1 MTAVNAAQATVKSVA
16 DPNASYET
24 LKKVWE
30 KSRAVCG
37 GERFVK
43 DYDSPLRMH
52 SGDNLLLPFSPS
64 MLPEQYTFY
73 KNEAE
78 LPGITA
84 QLSAMIIGGLLR
96 KTPEL
101 KLPEG
106 TPDEV
111 ADWIINE
118 FDKDDSSLVAF
129 LQKLL
134 SEEIQ
139 TSRSWIFVDYP
150 RIENPETLTRED
162 LLQYKPYP
170 ILQPAESIV
179 NWRTRKNKLGKIV
192 LDRVIV
198 RGYEEIFDKNEFHPS
213 FYDTV
218 WVHELDE
225 NERYRIRKCRR
236 PDAVTQVV
244 TIAGQT
250 QIDPNKATFVEIE
263 LIENIL
269 NNGEPLNFI
278 PAWPANGSVEPI
290 QPILAPIVDKEVSLY
305 NKISRRNH
313 LLYGAATYTP
323 YIKSNMGSDAFDNVV
338 ASGLGTWLLLE
349 PGDDIGVLETPT
361 AALAD
366 MDRAIAAGL
375 EEIARLGVRMLT
387 PETDQSG
394 VALEIRNA
402 SQTAQ
407 IGSLNTRV
415 SNTMKQVIAFMINW
429 RFGVQLKASD
439 VDFSLST
446 DFRPLP
452 VGADW
457 LRLVTEWYQQA
468 LIPRSIWLLILKH
481 NDLVPSD
488 YDDVEGRKEITTD
501 MDLAI
506 KENDDYLKD
515 GK

>member
-1 MTAVNAAQATVKSVA
+1 MSIVNAAQSVTKTVA

-24 LKKVWE
+24 MKKIWE
-30 KSRAVCG
+30 KSRAVCS

-43 DYDSPLRMH
+43 DYDAMSRLH
-52 SGDNLLLPFSPS
+52 FGETLLLPFSPS
-64 MLPEQYTFY
+64 MSEEQFKFF

-84 QLSAMIIGGLLR
+84 QLLTMITGGLLR

-101 KLPEG
+101 KLPEEFSE
-106 TPDEV
+106 EV
-111 ADWIINE
+111 TDWILNE
-118 FDKDDSSLVAF
+118 FDKDDSTMVSF
-129 LQKLL
+129 LYRLL
-134 SEEIQ
+134 NEEIQ
-139 TSRSWIFVDYP
+139 TTRAWIFVDYP
-150 RIENPETLTRED
+150 RIENPESLTKEE

-170 ILQPAESIV
+170 IIQPAEAVI
-179 NWRTRKNKLGKIV
+179 NWRTRKNRLGKIV

-198 RGYEEIFDKNEFHPS
+198 RGYEERFEKNEFHPS
-213 FYDTV
+213 YYDTV

-225 NERYRIRKCRR
+225 EEHYRIRKFVRR
-236 PDAVTQVV
+236 DEVTSIEV
-244 TIAGQT
+244 IAGSPQAN
-250 QIDPNKATFVEIE
+250 PNKAFFVEIE
-263 LIENIL
+263 VIDNIV

-278 PAWPANGSVEPI
+278 PAWPANGNVEPLHPI
-290 QPILAPIVDKEVSLY
+290 LQPIIDKEVSLY

-323 YIKSNMGSDAFDNVV
+323 YIIGDMTDEDFDKVV
-338 ASGLGTWLLLE
+338 NAGLGSWLKFE
-349 PGDDIGVLETPT
+349 SGTEVGVLETPT

-366 MDRAIAAGL
+366 MDRTIAASI

-407 IGSLNTRV
+407 IGSMNTRI

-429 RFGVQLKASD
+429 RYGLTLKASD
-439 VDFSLST
+439 IDFSLSS

-481 NDLVPSD
+481 NDLVPAD
-488 YDDVEGRKEITTD
+488 YDDEEGRKEITKD
-501 MDLAI
+501 MDLAMAST
-506 KENDDYLKD
+506 NDDYLKD
-515 GK
+515 K